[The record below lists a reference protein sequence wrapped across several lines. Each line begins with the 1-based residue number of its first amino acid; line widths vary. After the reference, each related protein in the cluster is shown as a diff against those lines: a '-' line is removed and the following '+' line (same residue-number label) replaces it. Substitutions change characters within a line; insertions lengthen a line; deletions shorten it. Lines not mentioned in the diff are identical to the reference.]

1 MNPQPLVSTTQTVDT
16 AFYVIFGIGGL
27 ALVGIIIAMIA
38 LIWRYNRKRQP
49 QPISQK
55 DHNLWLEITW
65 TVIPS
70 ILVMVMF
77 WYGWEGYLSLRRIP
91 DNAMPVTGTARMW
104 SWLFSYENGK
114 TADKL
119 FVPVGQP
126 VRVKLIAEDVLHS
139 FYVPAFRVK
148 RDCVPGMDTYAWFVA
163 EKPGSYDLFCAE
175 YCGVGHADMT
185 TTVEAL
191 SREEF
196 DAWLT
201 ASPDAASA
209 GLALLQK
216 HGCLGCHSL
225 DGSRAVGPSFQGLG
239 GREVIVV
246 TAGAQRTL
254 QTDRAYLKAA
264 ILEPGADIVDGYPPA
279 MPPYAGRIPEDELEE
294 LLDHL
299 ESLTETAP
307 AQTQEPAATPPDK
320 TPTPAAAIVPEPVAS
335 SPESAPAEQV
345 AEKEIAAVVEPTTD
359 EPAIEAKSV
368 AEAVVVD
375 PPQAAEPID
384 AKPEPAAPPS
394 ADLIAAGE
402 ALANQSGCL
411 GCHSLDGSRRVGPSL
426 LGLAGSDRSVTRDG
440 QDVTV
445 TAGVDYL
452 ARALREPSAEIAQ
465 GYPPAMPPYA
475 HLTADDIKALIA
487 WMENL
492 E

>member
-1 MNPQPLVSTTQTVDT
+1 MNPQPLITTTQAVDT
-16 AFYVIFGIGGL
+16 VFYIIFGIGGL

-38 LIWRYNRKRQP
+38 LVWRYNRKRQP

-55 DHNLWLEITW
+55 DHNIWLEITW
-65 TVIPS
+65 TVIPT

-119 FVPVGQP
+119 YVPVGQP

-163 EKPGSYDLFCAE
+163 DKAGSYDLFCAE

-191 SREEF
+191 PVAEF
-196 DAWLT
+196 EAWLT
-201 ASPDAASA
+201 AKPEVGSA

-225 DGSRAVGPSFQGLG
+225 DGSRAVGPSFQGIG

-246 TAGAQRTL
+246 TAGEKQTL
-254 QTDRAYLKAA
+254 QTDRIYLEAA
-264 ILEPGADIVDGYPPA
+264 IVDPGADIVEGYPPA
-279 MPPYAGRIPEDELEE
+279 MPSYAGRIPADELAV
-294 LLDHL
+294 LLDYL
-299 ESLTETAP
+299 EGLT
-307 AQTQEPAATPPDK
+307 AATPILAQERA
-320 TPTPAAAIVPEPVAS
+320 T
-335 SPESAPAEQV
+335 AP
-345 AEKEIAAVVEPTTD
+345 
-359 EPAIEAKSV
+359 
-368 AEAVVVD
+368 
-375 PPQAAEPID
+375 
-384 AKPEPAAPPS
+384 PEPAAPS
-394 ADLIAAGE
+394 APGPVVEPTEPDVTEPVTAGAETAPAEEKAAQPEIASKPESASKPTAREPAQNAALIAAGE
-402 ALANQSGCL
+402 ALANQNGCL
-411 GCHSLDGSRRVGPSL
+411 GCHSLDGSRQVGPSL
-426 LGLAGSDRSVTRDG
+426 LGLAGSERTFSSNG
-440 QDVTV
+440 QDA
-445 TAGVDYL
+445 TAIADFDYL

-465 GYPPAMPPYA
+465 GYPPAMPPYT
-475 HLTADDIKALIA
+475 HLTEEEIKALIA
-487 WMENL
+487 WMKSL

>member
-1 MNPQPLVSTTQTVDT
+1 MNPQPLITTTQAVDT
-16 AFYVIFGIGGL
+16 AFYIIFGIGGL

-38 LIWRYNRKRQP
+38 LVWRYNRTRQP

-55 DHNLWLEITW
+55 DHNIWLEITW
-65 TVIPS
+65 TVIPT

-119 FVPVGQP
+119 YVPVGQP

-163 EKPGSYDLFCAE
+163 DKAGSFDLFCAE

-191 SREEF
+191 SPEEF
-196 DAWLT
+196 EAWLT
-201 ASPDAASA
+201 ARPEEGSA

-225 DGSRAVGPSFQGLG
+225 DGSRAIGPSFQGIG

-246 TAGAQRTL
+246 TAGEKRTL
-254 QTDRAYLKAA
+254 QTDRIYLEAA
-264 ILEPGADIVDGYPPA
+264 IVDPGADIVDGYPPA
-279 MPPYAGRIPEDELEE
+279 MPSYAGRIPADELTT
-294 LLDHL
+294 LLDYL
-299 ESLTETAP
+299 ESLTATAPPPDQEQATAPPAPAAAPEPEPVTAVVETAP
-307 AQTQEPAATPPDK
+307 DKPTIAPAEDKAAQPDVVAEPEPASKPTAQDPEQDAAPAAT
-320 TPTPAAAIVPEPVAS
+320 
-335 SPESAPAEQV
+335 
-345 AEKEIAAVVEPTTD
+345 
-359 EPAIEAKSV
+359 
-368 AEAVVVD
+368 
-375 PPQAAEPID
+375 
-384 AKPEPAAPPS
+384 
-394 ADLIAAGE
+394 LIAAGE
-402 ALANQSGCL
+402 ALANQNGCL

-426 LGLAGSDRSVTRDG
+426 LALAGSERAIIRNG
-440 QDVTV
+440 QDATV
-445 TAGVDYL
+445 TADSDFL

-465 GYPPAMPPYA
+465 GYPPAMPPYT
-475 HLTADDIKALIA
+475 HLTEEEIKALIA
-487 WMENL
+487 WMKSL